1 MNCIAF
7 VKKIEVPL
15 LLTPKSPTMAVIPVL
30 PKHMFVFSG
39 FVSNSLEFFV
49 SSKNVRWRD
58 GFASCPAYLLIMIQ
72 SCAGVCNRVLCDAT
86 LALCPN
92 IVYISRVSVCLLP
105 PAHL

>member
-1 MNCIAF
+1 
-7 VKKIEVPL
+7 
-15 LLTPKSPTMAVIPVL
+15 MAVIPVL

-49 SSKNVRWRD
+49 SSKNVRWKD